1 MGAELVGCVGVSA
14 CRRLRKYCAGGGR
27 RRVRWDSEDYE
38 LVKVF
43 FLVFDVIDTPKELE
57 RSKIVRKSPLK

>member
-1 MGAELVGCVGVSA
+1 MGAELVGCVGGSA

-57 RSKIVRKSPLK
+57 RSKIVRNHH